1 MGEQGLVKQR
11 VEEGYAEGRTRRRLE
26 VDVGGVWCLL
36 RIKTT
41 HESGAQERG
50 ETRQEVH
57 GEVDLS
63 PPARGLAG
71 RLCGCC
77 LVAKSCL

>member
-1 MGEQGLVKQR
+1 MLKEGQR
-11 VEEGYAEGRTRRRLE
+11 RCLE
-26 VDVGGVWCLL
+26 VEVGGVWCLP

-57 GEVDLS
+57 GEG
-63 PPARGLAG
+63 GLVPTCT
-71 RLCGCC
+71 RTRRSSLWM
-77 LVAKSCL
+77 LFRH

>member
-26 VDVGGVWCLL
+26 VDVGGVLCLL

-41 HESGAQERG
+41 HESVAQERG
-50 ETRQEVH
+50 ATRQEGHREAACPHLHEDSKV
-57 GEVDLS
+57 VFAD
-63 PPARGLAG
+63 
-71 RLCGCC
+71 
-77 LVAKSCL
+77 VV